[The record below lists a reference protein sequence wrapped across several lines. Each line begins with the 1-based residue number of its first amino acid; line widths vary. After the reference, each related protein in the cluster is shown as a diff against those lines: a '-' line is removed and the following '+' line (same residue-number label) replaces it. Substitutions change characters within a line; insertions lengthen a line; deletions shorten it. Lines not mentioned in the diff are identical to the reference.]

1 MTESPTHPPH
11 LPAPPPN
18 TGAPSPVDRPA
29 PHTPE
34 SIPGTLVLIGGGGH
48 AIVVAESARRA
59 GWTIAGFL
67 DDNPAIN
74 LALAG
79 INAPHLGPLE
89 PGTIRR
95 AAALGRFIIA
105 VGDLAARAAIL
116 ERIAPEVDPANWA
129 TIIDPSSVLSP
140 SASIAGGVY
149 IGART
154 VINGRTEVAPH
165 AIINTGAIIE
175 HDASIGAGAHI
186 APGAILGGAVTIG
199 DEALVGLGAK
209 VLPGMIIGPRAIIG
223 AGAVVNR
230 EIEAGATASGVP
242 ARPLGAHHP
251 S

>member
-1 MTESPTHPPH
+1 MAEPPTHPPAPTPNAGA
-11 LPAPPPN
+11 LSPA
-18 TGAPSPVDRPA
+18 DRPGA
-29 PHTPE
+29 RSPE
-34 SIPGTLVLIGGGGH
+34 SIPGPLVLIGGGGH

-79 INAPHLGPLE
+79 INAPHLGALD
-89 PGTIRR
+89 PGAIRR

-105 VGDLAARAAIL
+105 VGSIAARAAIL

-140 SASIAGGVY
+140 STSIAGGVY
-149 IGART
+149 IGARA
-154 VINGRTEVAPH
+154 VINGRAEIAPH

-175 HDASIGAGAHI
+175 HDASIGAGAHV
-186 APGAILGGAVTIG
+186 APGAILGGAVAIG
-199 DEALVGLGAK
+199 DEALVGLGAR
-209 VLPGMIIGPRAIIG
+209 VLPGMIIGPRAIVG

-230 EIEAGATASGVP
+230 KIEAGATAAGVP